1 MVYFRYGDLV
11 AYAPSKSCIHP
22 SETHSL
28 FGKNV
33 WTVSFVVWVWMVL
46 VKFLVSCK
54 IRLLYGEGLQKE
66 PEIERKRKV
75 KIGLLVSFF

>member
-1 MVYFRYGDLV
+1 M
-11 AYAPSKSCIHP
+11 
-22 SETHSL
+22 
-28 FGKNV
+28 